1 MQIYV
6 HLELQRRTDS
16 HQQNRTAVSVLLQ
29 YIVIQKKVLET
40 MTEKDLPLPEV
51 QEGICGA
58 R

>member
-6 HLELQRRTDS
+6 HLELQRRTDA
-16 HQQNRTAVSVLLQ
+16 HQQNSCFSAVT
-29 YIVIQKKVLET
+29 IHCHPKKVLET

>member
-1 MQIYV
+1 M
-6 HLELQRRTDS
+6 HT
-16 HQQNRTAVSVLLQ
+16 NRTAVSVLLQ

-51 QEGICGA
+51 QEGICEA